1 MTSSPDFSSFLS
13 YYNSDAGRKV
23 YIDPELILP
32 FAEYVKPATD
42 SGNLI
47 ASEIMQR
54 LSSVADGKDA
64 GQAEG
69 KPDLYYMDFGKVTGH
84 CVRLFY
90 KIFQDDAGGLSR
102 GPGVYIYNLRG
113 FAHNPNNVGAGL
125 FHMRYTDGS
134 WEGTKA
140 SGREIKNKI
149 FRIGSAQDANG
160 LLSLQE
166 LSKEMLVA
174 ADQATYKTDFDL
186 YHSPLA
192 VIVGDQK
199 YTSPEG
205 RGKIANPQ
213 ELADILV
220 GTATANEWGGQLY
233 DKYTVYVYDESAKL
247 LTDALGLVKGSNQV
261 LKKFEFRLL
270 APHAPFSVVEKL
282 ANGFGASA
290 VLDKNVITP
299 FSSSYQMLD
308 SESYDDSNSK
318 VYAKFQ
324 QQIQNKANISFFEV
338 WRSMKTDTNFLS

>member
-1 MTSSPDFSSFLS
+1 
-13 YYNSDAGRKV
+13 
-23 YIDPELILP
+23 
-32 FAEYVKPATD
+32 
-42 SGNLI
+42 
-47 ASEIMQR
+47 
-54 LSSVADGKDA
+54 
-64 GQAEG
+64 
-69 KPDLYYMDFGKVTGH
+69 
-84 CVRLFY
+84 
-90 KIFQDDAGGLSR
+90 
-102 GPGVYIYNLRG
+102 
-113 FAHNPNNVGAGL
+113 
-125 FHMRYTDGS
+125 MRYTDGS

-149 FRIGSAQDANG
+149 FRIGSAQDEKGILDLNK
-160 LLSLQE
+160 LSE
-166 LSKEMLVA
+166 IMLKSS
-174 ADQATYKTDFDL
+174 DQAMHKTDFDL

-220 GTATANEWGGQLY
+220 GTATANEWAGQLY

-247 LTDALGLVKGSNQV
+247 LTDALRLVKGSNQV

-270 APHAPFSVVEKL
+270 DPHAPFSVVEKL

-290 VLDKNVITP
+290 VLDKNVRTP

-308 SESYDDSNSK
+308 PASYDDSNSK

-324 QQIQNKANISFFEV
+324 QQIQNKANISFFEM
-338 WRSMKTDTNFLS
+338 WRNMKSDTNLLS

>member
-90 KIFQDDAGGLSR
+90 KIFQDNARGLSR

-149 FRIGSAQDANG
+149 FRIGSAQDEKGILDLNK
-160 LLSLQE
+160 LSE
-166 LSKEMLVA
+166 IMLKSS
-174 ADQATYKTDFDL
+174 DQAMHKTDFDL

-220 GTATANEWGGQLY
+220 GTATANEWAGQLY

-270 APHAPFSVVEKL
+270 DPHAPFSVVEKL

-290 VLDKNVITP
+290 VLDKNVRTP

-308 SESYDDSNSK
+308 PASYDDSNSK

-324 QQIQNKANISFFEV
+324 QQIQNKANISFFEM
-338 WRSMKTDTNFLS
+338 WRNMKSDTNLLS

>member
-1 MTSSPDFSSFLS
+1 MKHAPRGW
-13 YYNSDAGRKV
+13 NSTPIVDRQ
-23 YIDPELILP
+23 L
-32 FAEYVKPATD
+32 
-42 SGNLI
+42 
-47 ASEIMQR
+47 
-54 LSSVADGKDA
+54 
-64 GQAEG
+64 
-69 KPDLYYMDFGKVTGH
+69 
-84 CVRLFY
+84 
-90 KIFQDDAGGLSR
+90 
-102 GPGVYIYNLRG
+102 
-113 FAHNPNNVGAGL
+113 
-125 FHMRYTDGS
+125 
-134 WEGTKA
+134 
-140 SGREIKNKI
+140 KNKI
-149 FRIGSAQDANG
+149 FRIGSAQNENG

-166 LSKEMLVA
+166 LSLEMLAA

-290 VLDKNVITP
+290 VLDKNVRTP

>member
-1 MTSSPDFSSFLS
+1 MTSSPDFSSFLI
-13 YYNSDAGRKV
+13 YIPSDNGRKV
-23 YIDPELILP
+23 HIDPELILP

-42 SGNLI
+42 SGGLI

-90 KIFQDDAGGLSR
+90 KIFQDNAGGLSR

-125 FHMRYTDGS
+125 FHM
-134 WEGTKA
+134 KHA
-140 SGREIKNKI
+140 GRGWNSTLIVNRQLNNKI
-149 FRIGSAQDANG
+149 LRIGSAQDEKGILDLNK
-160 LLSLQE
+160 LSE
-166 LSKEMLVA
+166 IMLKSSG
-174 ADQATYKTDFDL
+174 QAMHKTDFDL

-247 LTDALGLVKGSNQV
+247 LTDALRLVKGSNQV

-290 VLDKNVITP
+290 VLDKNVRKP

-308 SESYDDSNSK
+308 PASYDDSNSK
-318 VYAKFQ
+318 VYAEFQ
-324 QQIQNKANISFFEV
+324 QQIQNKANISFFEI
-338 WRSMKTDTNFLS
+338 WRNMKANTNLLS